1 MPKISVIVPVYN
13 VEEYLDVCLDT
24 IIMQTFK
31 DFEVICVDDGTQ
43 DSSGEILDKY
53 ALFDKRIKVIHQ
65 ENKGLS
71 GARNTGVEAANGEY
85 IMFVDSDD
93 YISPLMLEN
102 LYKNVK
108 QNKSDFVFCNLCIVR
123 SDTFQ
128 TEVWD
133 FLDKE
138 KFFANVHGTYFCE
151 EDMPPELY
159 FNFHVCAYAKLYRHD
174 FIKDFKFPQGLI
186 FEDMPYFAQCYLNAK
201 RISFDFNPYYFYR
214 VLREGSIIQ
223 SADKRFVDIFKTQRL
238 RRDIFKQS
246 GKYDKYKNIIL
257 ITQIKDLI
265 QKLASTKGQVR
276 QLMFNNLKEYYGDI
290 DYAEFDS
297 GILEKEKSY
306 HFLRTILTMEYD
318 EFNTMFESL
327 IKNGGN
333 NNA

>member
-93 YISPLMLEN
+93 YISPLILEN

-290 DYAEFDS
+290 DYTEFDS

>member
-276 QLMFNNLKEYYGDI
+276 QLMFNNLKEYYGGI
-290 DYAEFDS
+290 DYTEFDS

>member
-133 FLDKE
+133 VAGEVAD
-138 KFFANVHGTYFCE
+138 T
-151 EDMPPELY
+151 
-159 FNFHVCAYAKLYRHD
+159 
-174 FIKDFKFPQGLI
+174 GL
-186 FEDMPYFAQCYLNAK
+186 NS
-201 RISFDFNPYYFYR
+201 R
-214 VLREGSIIQ
+214 
-223 SADKRFVDIFKTQRL
+223 
-238 RRDIFKQS
+238 
-246 GKYDKYKNIIL
+246 GK
-257 ITQIKDLI
+257 
-265 QKLASTKGQVR
+265 S
-276 QLMFNNLKEYYGDI
+276 E
-290 DYAEFDS
+290 
-297 GILEKEKSY
+297 
-306 HFLRTILTMEYD
+306 
-318 EFNTMFESL
+318 
-327 IKNGGN
+327 
-333 NNA
+333 